1 MIITRYEVSR
11 EYGGP
16 EEGGWWWDNYSNPV
30 RYLEARDQYEA
41 IIMARRLNQAEEAT
55 REESREPDR
64 FSVAGG
70 ADHVYL
76 AEDEFGENETKER
89 PYYC

>member
-41 IIMARRLNQAEEAT
+41 IIMARRLNQAEE
-55 REESREPDR
+55 RKVVSRR
-64 FSVAGG
+64 LRNG